1 MIQINSHLK
10 HTYYLVPKLFLKI
23 SRNCNKGCRKM
34 YNYLY
39 FVNNVLCSYLDFKEA
54 EIGKVALI
62 SFLTTSRVTRM
73 SRIMKMCICGKKSG
87 NKIEITTH
95 IFIDEK
101 IILQIF
107 AKEFV

>member
-1 MIQINSHLK
+1 MIQNNSNLK

-62 SFLTTSRVTRM
+62 SFLTTIRVTRM
-73 SRIMKMCICGKKSG
+73 NGILKMGKKIG
-87 NKIEITTH
+87 NEIEIKNH
-95 IFIDEK
+95 IFNGENIL
-101 IILQIF
+101 LQIF
-107 AKEFV
+107 KIFANEFV